1 MKLKS
6 LRISNVL
13 SFKYEPDISHSEV
26 LNFEDELNIIIGEN
40 GSGKST
46 ALEVINFIFK
56 RVLYK
61 QYDTNQDF
69 YSRKST
75 IDPGERRRTISPK
88 NAQTYTE
95 FRLGPNWDT
104 PNESQ
109 IIRIELS
116 LDSVDENNILLIQS
130 NMVSLNSTL
139 GLFSEKSNL
148 STTNHRTDYV
158 FDIMLNRASNNFSLA
173 VINGDRDF
181 GVDYLTE
188 YNFYKE
194 LIEINNNEDPTN
206 PIQPLYESYT
216 LISSYRNY
224 HAFEPSISLGTVSA
238 SNQIQ
243 QIKSKDYSRSLN
255 TSDLSEPSIFALVRL
270 RIAEEHYK
278 LMPTNLSKEQCEE
291 IANQLP
297 FLQSI
302 NSKLAI
308 INLKCIIRLIE
319 QRTWDYAFEF
329 IDTVNS
335 RALKNIN
342 SLSAGQKAIIHLVFE
357 SYGRGD
363 LKGGV
368 VIIDEPEIHLHYQ
381 FQNEYLQ
388 VIKDLNQ
395 TQGCQYILVTH
406 SEALITSST
415 INHVKRFSLNAYGH
429 TQIKAPSILP
439 GQRILIKI
447 LDNTRSTYAFFAKK
461 GLLVEGDSDR
471 YFYKAIIQEKY
482 PTYDQQ
488 IAVLELNGKGNFA
501 NWNSLFQSFGLSVYR
516 IADLDYSIDM
526 FYPVERGQSI
536 KTPSEISAFK
546 ARNSGWEQNIEAQY
560 INRLFILKEGALE
573 TYLGIPNKGL
583 DLVIDFC
590 NNNLTNFLN
599 NNVDSKSIEINE
611 IIRKIKI

>member
-13 SFKYEPDISHSEV
+13 SFKYEQDIQHSEV
-26 LNFEDELNIIIGEN
+26 LNFEEELNIIIGEN

-69 YSRKST
+69 YSRKLT
-75 IDPGERRRTISPK
+75 IDPGERRRTISAK
-88 NAQTYTE
+88 NAQTYSE
-95 FRLGPNWDT
+95 FRLDPNWDT
-104 PNESQ
+104 PDEAQ
-109 IIRIELS
+109 VIRIELS
-116 LDSVDENNILLIQS
+116 LDSVDENNILLLQT
-130 NMVSLNSTL
+130 NMANLNSTL
-139 GLFSEKSNL
+139 GLYSERSSL
-148 STTNHRTDYV
+148 STTSHRSDYV
-158 FDIMLNRASNNFSLA
+158 FDITLNRRSNNFTLA
-173 VINGDRDF
+173 VVNGDHDF

-194 LIEINNNEDPTN
+194 LIELYNSEN
-206 PIQPLYESYT
+206 PATSIQPLYESYT

-224 HAFEPSISLGTVSA
+224 HAFEPSISLGNASA
-238 SNQIQ
+238 SHQIQ

-255 TSDLSEPSIFALVRL
+255 TSDQSEPSIFALVRL

-278 LMPTNLSKEQCEE
+278 LIPTNLDKEQCEE
-291 IANQLP
+291 RANQLA

-302 NSKLAI
+302 NNKLAI
-308 INLKCIIRLIE
+308 INLKCVIRLIE

-329 IDTVNS
+329 IDISNS
-335 RALKNIN
+335 RVLRNIN

-357 SYGRGD
+357 AYGRGD

-388 VIKDLNQ
+388 VIKDLNR
-395 TQGCQYILVTH
+395 TQGCQYVLVTH
-406 SEALITSST
+406 SEALITSTT
-415 INHVKRFSLNAYGH
+415 INHVKRFSLNSLGH

-439 GQRILIKI
+439 DQRILIKI

-461 GLLVEGDSDR
+461 VLLVEGDSDR

-482 PTYDQQ
+482 PNHDQQ

-501 NWNSLFQSFGLSVYR
+501 NWSNLFQSFGLTVYR

-526 FYPVERGQSI
+526 FYPNYRSHSV
-536 KTPSEISAFK
+536 KTPSEISTFK
-546 ARNSGWEQNIEAQY
+546 SIHSNWESNINGEY
-560 INRLFILKEGALE
+560 TNHIYILKEGALE

-583 DLVIDFC
+583 DLVINFC
-590 NNNLTNFLN
+590 DTNLTNFLN
-599 NNVDSKSIEINE
+599 NTADSKSIEINE
-611 IIRKIKI
+611 IIRLITL